1 MGHHY
6 WPSRVLRIS
15 LTSIQKTYQASLELL
30 KENQTLD
37 NQEAEI
43 QALKSKLTEE
53 QDKIIAL
60 KNYSRRENL
69 RFMNIPECKDEN
81 CSEIIYYVI
90 ESEMSISTDCIQFHW
105 LHRVG
110 KPLLRDDFVDATP
123 WSIIACFLCRE
134 DGDTM

>member
-1 MGHHY
+1 M
-6 WPSRVLRIS
+6 
-15 LTSIQKTYQASLELL
+15 
-30 KENQTLD
+30 LD

-90 ESEMSISTDCIQFHW
+90 E
-105 LHRVG
+105 V
-110 KPLLRDDFVDATP
+110 K
-123 WSIIACFLCRE
+123 
-134 DGDTM
+134 

>member
-1 MGHHY
+1 M
-6 WPSRVLRIS
+6 
-15 LTSIQKTYQASLELL
+15 
-30 KENQTLD
+30 LD

-69 RFMNIPECKDEN
+69 RFMNIPQCEDEN

-90 ESEMSISTDCIQFHW
+90 E
-105 LHRVG
+105 V
-110 KPLLRDDFVDATP
+110 K
-123 WSIIACFLCRE
+123 
-134 DGDTM
+134 